1 MRSRFILRTLPFALA
16 ALMAACGNDSV
27 SPSSIKPSKLEAT
40 GLLSRAAAVGSSIPN
55 ALSVKVSDATGKP
68 VANVAVAFAVTS
80 GNGATSPRVAL
91 TNANGEAT
99 ATWTLGTIIGSNQ
112 VTASVMGVDTQ
123 VKFAATGTAGP
134 VTAIQL
140 STQNARLLVNVD
152 TVRITAQSLDGFG
165 NATAPT
171 PIFTVRDS
179 SLISIDPSGLVR
191 VRRRGAGTYVV
202 AAADGKS
209 DSVLVTVLAVGQSIC
224 TAVAAPVVLGV
235 GQVIT
240 DVSGQG
246 FCVRGASAGAEY
258 AIIPFYAASIPSAT
272 IQLEI
277 RGQGLTPLT
286 VPTTSIFAAA
296 PSTQI
301 AEPRL
306 VPNDDYERALRERE
320 RIGSL
325 GLRGTG
331 TSAAPAPALR
341 ALAASAIPAVGEIV
355 KYNVNDKD
363 FCDNA
368 DVRTGRVVAIT
379 DKAIVVADTAN
390 PAGGF
395 TTAEYQAFGVT
406 FDTLI
411 DPIDRAAFGGPSDI
425 DNNGRVVVFFTRKV
439 NELTDA
445 GSGGIV
451 LGYVYRR
458 DLYPKTGEVTCPG
471 SNVAEIMYI
480 LVPDPDGVVN
490 QNKRTKSQVI
500 TAANGTIAHEY
511 QHIINASRRKYVN
524 KVGENYEE
532 RWLDEG
538 LAHAAEEL
546 NFWKASGRAPRS
558 NLDAQIFSDPKT
570 SAAYSAFVDNN
581 FQRYKTYIQ
590 RPELQTPIGF
600 DPDDADLQTR
610 GAIWSFLR
618 YVADRQ
624 PAGSENAF
632 WFKLVNTSASGITN
646 LASAFGTTPSGYLR
660 DWSISLFMDDNA
672 PNVDA
677 RFQFPSWNLRS
688 ALSVGGAAFP
698 LGSRLL
704 ADNTT
709 SQVLLAGNG
718 VAFLRFSVANNQEA
732 LLTVTSGN
740 QPIPS
745 TVQLAVVRV
754 R

>member
-1 MRSRFILRTLPFALA
+1 MRSRSFIRTLRLALA
-16 ALMAACGNDSV
+16 ALAAACVNDGV
-27 SPSSIKPSKLEAT
+27 SPSAIKPSKLEPT
-40 GLLSRAAAVGSSIPN
+40 GLLTRTAAVGSSIPS
-55 ALSVKVSDATGKP
+55 ALGVKVTDATGKP
-68 VANVAVAFAVTS
+68 VANAAVAFAVTS

-99 ATWTLGTIIGSNQ
+99 ATWTLGTIVGSNQ
-112 VTASVMGVDTQ
+112 VTASVMGVDAQ

-134 VTAIQL
+134 VSAIQL

-152 TVRITAQSLDGFG
+152 SVRITAQSLDTFG
-165 NATAPT
+165 NATAPE
-171 PIFTVRDS
+171 PAFTVRDP
-179 SLISIDPSGLVR
+179 SLVTIDASGMVR
-191 VRRRGAGTYVV
+191 VLRRGAGTYVV
-202 AAADGKS
+202 ASAAGKS
-209 DSVLVTVLAVGQSIC
+209 DSVLVTVLAAGQSIC
-224 TAVAAPVVLGV
+224 TAVAAPVTLGV

-258 AIIPFYAASIPSAT
+258 AIIPFYGASIPSAT
-272 IQLEI
+272 IQLEV
-277 RGQGLTPLT
+277 RGQGLTPLSL
-286 VPTTSIFAAA
+286 PTANLFAA
-296 PSTQI
+296 SRSMQTT
-301 AEPRL
+301 EPRL
-306 VPNDDYERALRERE
+306 VPDDDYERALRERE
-320 RIGSL
+320 RVGSL
-325 GLRGTG
+325 RLRGTG
-331 TSAAPAPALR
+331 SSQPTAVRS
-341 ALAASAIPAVGEIV
+341 LAASTIPAVGEILR
-355 KYNVNDKD
+355 YNVNDKD
-363 FCDNA
+363 FCDNP
-368 DVRTGRVVAIT
+368 DMRTGRVVAVT

-411 DPIDRAAFGGPSDI
+411 DPVDRAAFGAPSDI
-425 DNNGRVVVFFTRKV
+425 DNNGGRVVMFFTRAV
-439 NELTDA
+439 NELTAA
-445 GSGGIV
+445 GSSGVV

-458 DLYPKTGEVTCPG
+458 DLYPKTGEVTCSG

-500 TAANGTIAHEY
+500 AAANGTVAHEY

-546 NFWKASGRAPRS
+546 NFWKAADRAPRS
-558 NLDAQIFSDPKT
+558 NLDAKIFSDPKA
-570 SAAYSAFVDNN
+570 SAAYFAFVDNN

-610 GAIWSFLR
+610 GAIWNFLR
-618 YVADRQ
+618 YAADRQ

-646 LASAFGTTPSGYLR
+646 LAAALGGAPSPYLR
-660 DWSISLFMDDNA
+660 DWAISVFIDDNA
-672 PNVDA
+672 PNVDP

-688 ALSVGGAAFP
+688 ALTSDGSAFP
-698 LGSRLL
+698 LGTRLL
-704 ADNTT
+704 ADNTN

-718 VAFLRFSVANNQEA
+718 VAFFRFSVANNQEA

-754 R
+754 K

>member
-1 MRSRFILRTLPFALA
+1 MSFRFFLRTLTFALA
-16 ALMAACGNDSV
+16 AVLAACVNDGV
-27 SPSSIKPSKLEAT
+27 SPSSIKPSKLEPT
-40 GLLSRAAAVGSSIPN
+40 GVLTRTAAVGSSIPN
-55 ALSVKVSDATGKP
+55 ALGVKVTDVAGKP

-99 ATWTLGTIIGSNQ
+99 ATWTLGTIVGPNQ
-112 VTASVMGVDTQ
+112 VTASVMSVDTQ
-123 VKFAATGTAGP
+123 VRFAATGTAGP

-140 STQNARLLVNVD
+140 STQNARLLANVD
-152 TVRITAQSLDGFG
+152 SVRITAQSLDNFG
-165 NATAPT
+165 NATAPVPT
-171 PIFTVRDS
+171 FTVRDP
-179 SLISIDPSGLVR
+179 SLITIDASGMVR
-191 VRRRGAGTYVV
+191 VLRRGAGTYVV
-202 AAADGKS
+202 AEAAGKS

-224 TAVAAPVVLGV
+224 TAVAAPVALGV

-246 FCVRGASAGAEY
+246 FCVRGAAPDAEY

-272 IQLEI
+272 IQLEV
-277 RGQGLTPLT
+277 RGQGLAALSL
-286 VPTTSIFAAA
+286 PTANVFVRS
-296 PSTQI
+296 PSMQN

-306 VPNDDYERALRERE
+306 IPDDNYERALRERE
-320 RIGSL
+320 RVGSL
-325 GLRGTG
+325 RLRGTG
-331 TSAAPAPALR
+331 SAQPPALR
-341 ALAASAIPAVGEIV
+341 SLAASTIPAVGEIL
-355 KYNVNDKD
+355 KYNVNDKE
-363 FCDNA
+363 FCDNP
-368 DVRTGRVVAIT
+368 DMRTGRVVAIT
-379 DKAIVVADTAN
+379 EKAIVVADTAN
-390 PAGGF
+390 PPGGF
-395 TTAEYQAFGVT
+395 TTAEYQSFGVT

-411 DPIDRAAFGGPSDI
+411 DPVDRAAFGAPSDI
-425 DNNGRVVVFFTRKV
+425 DNNGGRVVVFFTRAV
-439 NELTDA
+439 NELTAA

-458 DLYPKTGEVTCPG
+458 DLYPKTGEVTCAG
-471 SNVAEIMYI
+471 SNVAEIMYV

-490 QNKRTKSQVI
+490 QNKRTKAQVI

-538 LAHAAEEL
+538 LAHTAEEL

-558 NLDAQIFSDPKT
+558 NLDAQIFSDPKA
-570 SAAYSAFVDNN
+570 SAAYSAFADNN

-646 LASAFGTTPSGYLR
+646 LANVFGTTPSVYLR

-688 ALSVGGAAFP
+688 ALAAGGLAFP
-698 LGSRLL
+698 LGTRLL

-740 QPIPS
+740 QPIPP
-745 TVQLAVVRV
+745 TVQLAIVRV
-754 R
+754 K